1 MKAFNGLGAKLM
13 ASMFSQVENVSYDL
27 STGKTGI
34 KTDAGFL
41 SLGDDNVLN
50 QDPLDFFSMEIPA
63 FAMLT
68 PMKDIK
74 RGDLLVN
81 NGKAY
86 AFLLENGVTPHSI
99 VGEDGVRYPK
109 EPEERKSIETMG
121 VNGHVSRYVPKKVSM
136 MGVTNG
142 LLVVRSFTNL
152 FGSGDS
158 PDNAMQSM
166 QSMLPMLLMMNQKD
180 GKDSGMESML
190 PLMMM
195 SGMAGGNQGAMNPM
209 LMMMLMG
216 KGASFFE

>member
-86 AFLLENGVTPHSI
+86 AFLLQDGFVSTEPDSNGIQTLLTNP
-99 VGEDGVRYPK
+99 Y
-109 EPEERKSIETMG
+109 ERKSIETMG
-121 VNGHVSRYVPKKVSM
+121 ANGHVSRYVPKKVSM

-166 QSMLPMLLMMNQKD
+166 LPMLLMMNQKD

-195 SGMAGGNQGAMNPM
+195 SGMAGGNQGSMNPM